1 MESSTDKVA
10 SYWRSA
16 LADSRQFAFVMDTRR
31 RVVAV
36 SAGLAEALGAAP
48 DELVGH
54 RCSSFMH
61 AQDSTPETC
70 PLHALLLDS
79 AQSEAEVHSEVLGC
93 DLRVTVTPLPDDS
106 GVATLIL
113 HTAADESGRRLADA
127 ELRES
132 EVRCRGLIEHAPVGI
147 FRTSPAG
154 ELLSANP
161 ALAATFGFES
171 PEELIAFVGQSS
183 MSEALYAD
191 PAERSPRM
199 EELHRRA
206 GDWISYELRLR
217 HRDGTVFEALLRSC
231 ERIDP
236 ASGEPVILGFIE
248 DIGTDRRVRRDL
260 EESTA
265 LLREAERLAHLGSWE
280 WDVVS
285 GDSHYSDE
293 WRRIHGLGD
302 EAMPM
307 PEMLKMCHPADAEV
321 VWGAIQRLRAEKVPV
336 TFDHRIVRLDGDVRH
351 LSAIGRPILN
361 AAGEIEKIFGAS
373 LDVTDRVTAQRAL
386 LLRERRL
393 QRALAGAVSALAT
406 TVEIRDPYTSG
417 HQRRVAELA
426 MRIAQLL
433 GWPEE
438 RVGDMQ
444 VAAMLHDVGKV
455 VVPAEILAKTTRLT
469 DDELEIV
476 KGHSLA
482 AAEILAPVEFD
493 GPVHEAIVQHHER
506 LDGSGYPHGLRGDEI
521 IAEARVLAVA
531 DVYEAMISHRPY
543 RPGVA
548 REDVFAELRAGA
560 GERYDADAVEVC
572 LQLIE
577 TGFEFATLEQ

>member
-36 SAGLAEALGAAP
+36 SAGLAEALGAEP

-54 RCSSFMH
+54 RCSSLMH
-61 AQDSTPETC
+61 AQDSTPEAC
-70 PLHALLLDS
+70 PLHALLLDA
-79 AQSEAEVHSEVLGC
+79 AQREAEVHSEALGC

-113 HTAADESGRRLADA
+113 HTAVDVSGERRTEAALLEGEA
-127 ELRES
+127 RY
-132 EVRCRGLIEHAPVGI
+132 RGIVEHAPVGI

-161 ALAATFGFES
+161 AFAATFGFES
-171 PEELIAFVGQSS
+171 PDELIAFVGRRSIA
-183 MSEALYAD
+183 EALYAD

-206 GDWISYELRLR
+206 GDWISYEMRLR
-217 HRDGTVFEALLRSC
+217 RRDGTVFEALLRSC
-231 ERIDP
+231 ERIELT
-236 ASGEPVILGFIE
+236 SGEPVVFGFLE
-248 DIGTDRRVRRDL
+248 DIGTRRRTRRDL
-260 EESTA
+260 ETSRA
-265 LLREAERLAHLGSWE
+265 LLQEAERLAHLGSWE

-285 GDSHYSDE
+285 GDSHYSEE
-293 WRRIHGLGD
+293 WGRIHGLSD
-302 EAMPM
+302 ESVPM
-307 PEMLKMCHPADAEV
+307 PEILKMCHPADSEV
-321 VWGAIQRLRAEKVPV
+321 AWGAIQRLRAEKVPV
-336 TFDHRIVRLDGDVRH
+336 AFDHRIVRADGDVRH
-351 LSAIGRPILN
+351 LSAVGRPIVG
-361 AAGEIEKIFGAS
+361 ADGEIEKILGAS

-386 LLRERRL
+386 VLRERRL
-393 QRALAGAVSALAT
+393 QRALAGAVTALAT

-417 HQRRVAELA
+417 HQRRVAELT

-438 RVGDMQ
+438 RVGDLQ
-444 VAAMLHDVGKV
+444 IAALLHDVGKV
-455 VVPAEILAKTTRLT
+455 VISAEILTKPTPLSAH
-469 DDELEIV
+469 EFEII
-476 KGHSLA
+476 KSHSLA

-531 DVYEAMISHRPY
+531 DVYEAMISQRPY
-543 RPGVA
+543 RPGVD
-548 REDVFAELRAGA
+548 REDVFAELRSGA

-577 TGFEFATLEQ
+577 TGFEFSQVE